1 MKHTPEPWQFKDTE
15 MKITGTG
22 DLFCLQVIANVSP
35 TMDFTKGMGTQ
46 CANAARIVACVNAC
60 ATFDNDT
67 LLDDGPRKLRED
79 RDQLLAQRDEL
90 LAALENLIAW
100 ANIKDGSPSQ
110 QLRDDAMTAIA
121 KAKGVNP

>member
-1 MKHTPEPWQFKDTE
+1 MKHTPEPWELKHNYKPE
-15 MKITGTG
+15 GGCYKITKHG
-22 DLFCLQVIANVSP
+22 DYWPIIPESSSNENFS
-35 TMDFTKGMGTQ
+35 
-46 CANAARIVACVNAC
+46 RIVACVNAC
-60 ATFDNDT
+60 AGISNEE
-67 LLDDGPRKLRED
+67 LED
-79 RDQLLAQRDEL
+79 VGNIRRLVTEALQAEAQRDEL